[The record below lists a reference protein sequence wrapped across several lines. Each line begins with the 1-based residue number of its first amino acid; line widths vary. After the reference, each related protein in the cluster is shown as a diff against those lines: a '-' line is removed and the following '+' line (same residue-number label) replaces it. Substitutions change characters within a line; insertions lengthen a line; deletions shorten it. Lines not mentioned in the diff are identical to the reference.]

1 MRPIPSTI
9 KIEIFRNYLEGSS
22 IPEISNLF
30 NVSVGTISSI
40 TKEEINTE
48 NLFLLFRELAKK
60 IKKNNLNIYDLIP
73 AIHLNSKVE
82 KLGLTSNF
90 FEKFLDSLDTKS
102 FRLDMNLDEF
112 LNQIMYVIDFE
123 RTSQI
128 KIWDIQA
135 NIEKE
140 ANQLEELRKEKR
152 IIEGEIER
160 SCSEIGL
167 MKTWILEYIQ
177 QKPLFLMYKKDK
189 EAFFKPLDIATNRNI
204 R

>member
-9 KIEIFRNYLEGSS
+9 KIEIFRNYLEGLSL
-22 IPEISNLF
+22 PEISNLF
-30 NVSVGTISSI
+30 NVSVGTISFI
-40 TKEEINTE
+40 TKEEIKTE

-90 FEKFLDSLDTKS
+90 FEKFLDSSDTKS

-128 KIWDIQA
+128 KIMDIQA

-152 IIEGEIER
+152 IIEKEIER
-160 SCSEIGL
+160 SCGEIGL
-167 MKTWILEYIQ
+167 MKKWILEYIQ
-177 QKPLFLMYKKDK
+177 QKPLFRMYKEDK